1 MERSEAKNLL
11 FIAAMGCAVI
21 QSRHGYYLGRNR
33 TSFLSGRL
41 GAVPVEIEEALSM
54 FPVLALRLIV
64 QPTAALKVAAQ
75 NKGNTLRGAFG
86 TAFPR
91 LLRPDVKARKLQVR

>member
-1 MERSEAKNLL
+1 
-11 FIAAMGCAVI
+11 
-21 QSRHGYYLGRNR
+21 
-33 TSFLSGRL
+33 
-41 GAVPVEIEEALSM
+41 M

-86 TAFPR
+86 TTFPR